1 MLSEERGRAVIEQL
15 IGLSHAD
22 EVQVD
27 LESKETTHLRFARSS
42 PSTSGNASDATLS
55 VKSWFGKRSAS
66 ATVNQLDEAALKEV
80 IERSEHLA
88 KLAPE
93 DSEYVPNLGAQS
105 YPSVNAYDDVTR
117 TRGAHGMME
126 GSTLCVEQA
135 RERGLEAAGF
145 TIARAR
151 STFIGNRQGLRGFHR
166 STEVSFS
173 ETVRSPQAGSG
184 WAASGAN
191 SIAGV
196 DYARC
201 SATAI
206 DKAQRSVS
214 PRPLAPGK
222 YVTILEPACV
232 ASLMRSLLSSMNQ
245 RSADEGRSFF
255 SAGDGKTKLGQQLFP
270 EQVTIRSDPASSAAP
285 GAPWADGGLPQLPRT
300 WIDRGRIAN
309 LACERFWAQKTGRE
323 PIPSASNLL
332 MSGGSGTV
340 ADLVSS
346 TERGVLITS
355 LWYML
360 NVNPRTLLYT
370 GLTRDGVFWIEN
382 GKIAYPVT
390 NFRWNDSP
398 ISVLSNIDG
407 MSESVR
413 ASPRESTST
422 NISVPAL
429 RVKEFQLSSV
439 SDAV

>member
-1 MLSEERGRAVIEQL
+1 MLSEERGRTLVEQL
-15 IGLSHAD
+15 LGLSHAD

-27 LESKETTHLRFARSS
+27 LESEETTHLRFARNS
-42 PSTSGNASDATLS
+42 PSTSGNASDVTLS

-66 ATVNQLDEAALKEV
+66 ATVNQLDEAALKQV
-80 IERSEHLA
+80 LERSEHLA

-105 YPSVNAYDDVTR
+105 YPSVNAYDDLTR
-117 TRGAHGMME
+117 TGGAHGMVE

-135 RERGLEAAGF
+135 RKLGLEAAGF

-151 STFIGNRQGLRGFHR
+151 SSFIGNRNGLRGSHR
-166 STEVSFS
+166 ATEVSFS

-206 DKAQRSVS
+206 GKAQRSVS

-255 SAGDGKTKLGQQLFP
+255 SAAGGQTKLGQQLFP
-270 EQVTIRSDPASSAAP
+270 EQVTIRSDPAAVAAP
-285 GAPWADGGLPQLPRT
+285 GAPWGDSGLPQLPRT
-300 WIDRGRIAN
+300 WVDQGRIAD
-309 LACERFWAQKTGRE
+309 LACDRFWAQKTGRQ
-323 PIPSASNLL
+323 PIPLASNLL

-355 LWYML
+355 LWYIVS
-360 NVNPRTLLYT
+360 VNPRTLLYT

-398 ISVLSNIDG
+398 VSVLSNIDG

-413 ASPRESTST
+413 ASPRESTAT

-429 RVKEFQLSSV
+429 RVKEFELSSV